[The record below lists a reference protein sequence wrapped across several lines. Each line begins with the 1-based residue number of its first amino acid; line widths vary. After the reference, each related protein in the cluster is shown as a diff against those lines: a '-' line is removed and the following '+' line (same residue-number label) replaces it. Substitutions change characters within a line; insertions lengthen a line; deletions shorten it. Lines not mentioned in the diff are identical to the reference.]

1 MENIKTILPLP
12 ETNCQVA
19 LEILQK
25 AFQIEVEKT
34 GLKKM
39 VLGLSGGIDSAL
51 TLYIAVRALG
61 SQNVTALYMPYKL
74 SSSTSREHSQLAAE
88 CCNVPLIEE
97 DLTPMADAYFND
109 MALPKLKAGSNTAT
123 VNLENILKL
132 RKGNILARLRMIVLY
147 DYSVLVQG
155 LVAGTSNKSEI
166 LLGYSTLWGDMAS
179 AVNPIGDL
187 YKFQIRDLCR
197 HLKVPSVII
206 DKPPSADLWE
216 GQTDEGELNMTYD
229 FIDRILYH
237 WVDLGWNKERIESA
251 VRKVGMEI
259 SKVDLIFHKVMAS
272 QYKRKMPLI
281 IKVSEKTIDR
291 EFRYPRDWG
300 L

>member
-1 MENIKTILPLP
+1 MDTLTTLPLP
-12 ETNCQVA
+12 ETNCKVA
-19 LEILQK
+19 VDILQK
-25 AFQIEVEKT
+25 AFKIEVEKT
-34 GLKKM
+34 GIKKI

-51 TLYIAVRALG
+51 TLFIATRALG
-61 SQNVTALYMPYKL
+61 SKNITALFLPYKL
-74 SSSTSREHSQLAAE
+74 SSTLSKKHALLAANA
-88 CCNVPLIEE
+88 CDLPLTEI
-97 DLTPMADAYFND
+97 DLTPMADAYFNV
-109 MALPKLKAGSNTAT
+109 MTVPQNTEIKNT
-123 VNLENILKL
+123 DPTTSENLIKL
-132 RKGNILARLRMIVLY
+132 RKGNVLARLRMIVLY
-147 DYSVLVQG
+147 DQSVLTNG

-187 YKFQIRDLCR
+187 YKFQVRDISM
-197 HLKVPSVII
+197 HLKIPSAIV

-216 GQTDEGELNMTYD
+216 GQTDEGELKMTYD

-237 WVDLGWNKERIESA
+237 WVDLGWNKERIIAA
-251 VRKVGMEI
+251 VEKSGVE
-259 SKVDLIFHKVMAS
+259 KENVDSIFRRVMTS